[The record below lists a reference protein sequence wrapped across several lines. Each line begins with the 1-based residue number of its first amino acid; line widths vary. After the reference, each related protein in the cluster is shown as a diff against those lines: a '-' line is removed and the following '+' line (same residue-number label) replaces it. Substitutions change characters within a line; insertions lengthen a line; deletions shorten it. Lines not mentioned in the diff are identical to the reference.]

1 MGPGLDTKIMS
12 SPLHL
17 TGGNQA
23 ADEGVAICV
32 GNTMGH
38 GGPRNSQSTCSMFVL
53 CAHLLS
59 HVRLFET
66 PWTVAHQAP
75 LSMMDS
81 PGKNSGVGKPFPS
94 PGDLPNPGVEPASPA
109 LAGGL
114 FTTSATWRAQH
125 GAYLEKD
132 LHRSSQSHLWPL
144 RPYHHPY

>member
-23 ADEGVAICV
+23 ADEGVTICV

-38 GGPRNSQSTCSMFVL
+38 RGPRNSQSTCSMSVL

-66 PWTVAHQAP
+66 PWTVAHQTP

-109 LAGGL
+109 LAGGF

-132 LHRSSQSHLWPL
+132 IHRSSESHLWPL
-144 RPYHHPY
+144 RPYPHPY